1 MKEENEILRNVIKQM
16 LIPIKG
22 IPLNLVI
29 ESISGKKVFKYS
41 KNYHSELT
49 KTLSIAL
56 NEILSDTKNMRK
68 V

>member
-41 KNYHSELT
+41 KKKSF
-49 KTLSIAL
+49 
-56 NEILSDTKNMRK
+56 
-68 V
+68 